1 MEDKKKIPFAK
12 ELTDELLEKVSGG
25 TGVDEEEEEL
35 PGYDDV
41 NDALAAL
48 YAGKKC
54 ITCDGCGLLL
64 CIEGQGIVTC
74 PRCGRQH

>member
-1 MEDKKKIPFAK
+1 MTEKKY
-12 ELTDELLEKVSGG
+12 ELNDDLLEQVSGG
-25 TGVDEEEEEL
+25 TGVDEDEEGL
-35 PGYDDV
+35 PGYDDG

>member
-1 MEDKKKIPFAK
+1 MSEKKY
-12 ELTDELLEKVSGG
+12 ELNDDLLEQVSGG

-35 PGYDDV
+35 PGYDDG
-41 NDALAAL
+41 NDVLAEL
-48 YAGKKC
+48 YAAKKC

>member
-1 MEDKKKIPFAK
+1 MSEKKY
-12 ELTDELLEKVSGG
+12 ELNDDLLELVSGG
-25 TGVDEEEEEL
+25 TGVEEEEE
-35 PGYDDV
+35 DV
-41 NDALAAL
+41 PAFEDGNAALAAL

>member
-1 MEDKKKIPFAK
+1 MSEKKY
-12 ELTDELLEKVSGG
+12 ELRDDLLEQVSGG
-25 TGVDEEEEEL
+25 TGVEEEEEDI
-35 PGYDDV
+35 PTYEDG
-41 NDALAAL
+41 NAALAAL

>member
-1 MEDKKKIPFAK
+1 MTEKKY
-12 ELTDELLEKVSGG
+12 ELNDDLLEQVSGG
-25 TGVDEEEEEL
+25 TCVDEEEEEL
-35 PGYDDV
+35 PGYDDG
-41 NDALAAL
+41 NDVLAEL

-64 CIEGQGIVTC
+64 CIEDKGIVTC

>member
-1 MEDKKKIPFAK
+1 MTEKKY
-12 ELTDELLEKVSGG
+12 ELNDDLLEQVSGG
-25 TGVDEEEEEL
+25 TGVEEEEEDI
-35 PGYDDV
+35 PTYEDG
-41 NDALAAL
+41 NAALAAL

-64 CIEGQGIVTC
+64 CIEDKGIVTC

>member
-1 MEDKKKIPFAK
+1 MIEKKY
-12 ELTDELLEKVSGG
+12 ELNDVLLEQVSGG
-25 TGVDEEEEEL
+25 TGVDEEEEVL

>member
-1 MEDKKKIPFAK
+1 MTEKKY
-12 ELTDELLEKVSGG
+12 ELNDDLLEQVSGG
-25 TGVDEEEEEL
+25 TGVDEEEL
-35 PGYDDV
+35 PGYDDG

>member
-1 MEDKKKIPFAK
+1 MTEKKY
-12 ELTDELLEKVSGG
+12 ELNDDLLEQVSGG
-25 TGVDEEEEEL
+25 TGVEEEEEDI
-35 PGYDDV
+35 PTYEDG
-41 NDALAAL
+41 NAALAAL

>member
-1 MEDKKKIPFAK
+1 MTEKKY
-12 ELTDELLEKVSGG
+12 ELNDDLLEQVSGG
-25 TGVDEEEEEL
+25 TGVDEEEL
-35 PGYDDV
+35 PGYDDGNAV
-41 NDALAAL
+41 LAEL

-64 CIEGQGIVTC
+64 CIEGAGIVTC

>member
-1 MEDKKKIPFAK
+1 MDENKKV
-12 ELTDELLEKVSGG
+12 ELNDDLLEQVAGD
-25 TGVDEEEEEL
+25 TGVDEEEEEEL
-35 PGYDDV
+35 LGYDDG
-41 NDALAAL
+41 NDVLAVL

-64 CIEGQGIVTC
+64 CIEVQGLVTC

>member
-1 MEDKKKIPFAK
+1 MTEKKY
-12 ELTDELLEKVSGG
+12 ELNDDLLEQVSGG
-25 TGVDEEEEEL
+25 TGVEDEEEDIPTYED
-35 PGYDDV
+35 G
-41 NDALAAL
+41 NAALAAL

-54 ITCDGCGLLL
+54 ITCAGCGLLL

>member
-1 MEDKKKIPFAK
+1 MSEKKY
-12 ELTDELLEKVSGG
+12 ELNDDLLEQVSGG
-25 TGVDEEEEEL
+25 TGIDEEEEEL
-35 PGYDDV
+35 PGYDDGNAV
-41 NDALAAL
+41 LAEL

-54 ITCDGCGLLL
+54 IICDGCGLLL

>member
-1 MEDKKKIPFAK
+1 MTEKKY
-12 ELTDELLEKVSGG
+12 ELNDDLLEQVSGG
-25 TGVDEEEEEL
+25 TGVEDEEEDIPTYED
-35 PGYDDV
+35 G
-41 NDALAAL
+41 NAALAAL